1 MNMRSLIGA
10 ISVSLFLAIS
20 AHAAVQESSP
30 TGIAGVEVFK
40 DGTKIYLTIYPSS
53 VSAADGYGS
62 FVYDETST
70 LDVSDFFKLMQAQA
84 LTAKTLGGQN
94 VSIRH
99 DGPVLKGLK
108 ILN

>member
-1 MNMRSLIGA
+1 MKSLISA
-10 ISVSLFLAIS
+10 FSVSLFLAIS
-20 AHAAVQESSP
+20 THATVQESAP

-53 VSAADGYGS
+53 VAAADGYGS
-62 FVYDETST
+62 FVYDETSNM
-70 LDVSDFFKLMQAQA
+70 DVSDFFKIMQAQA
-84 LTAKTLGGQN
+84 LTAKSLGTQN

-99 DGPVLKGLK
+99 EGSVLKGIK